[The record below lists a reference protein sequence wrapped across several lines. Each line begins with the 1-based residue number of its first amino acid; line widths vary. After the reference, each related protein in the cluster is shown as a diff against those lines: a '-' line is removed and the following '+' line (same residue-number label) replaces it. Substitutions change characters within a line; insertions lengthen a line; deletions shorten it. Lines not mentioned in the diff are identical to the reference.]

1 MTFEQMQNVIVR
13 EDIAFTVLHDRC
25 YGELTILKIDEE
37 TKEVI
42 QGVEFRLLNKDGS
55 QAQDIYN
62 NPITNVTTNEQGIAR
77 FINVPYG
84 DYILE
89 EVKTNSYYKILE
101 ESIEITFGENE
112 DAINIEKVN
121 KEATSF
127 VISNI
132 PIDFKILKKDIDTDK
147 NIKEAEFEILDE
159 NGKVFKTITIKNEME
174 TISIPT
180 GSYTLVETVSPDGYK
195 TSNIEINFKVLEDGN
210 IEITE
215 EESNLYEL
223 EQSEEETDNDID
235 RLIIYN
241 EKTEILKIPNTG
253 SEIKII
259 TIVGGIVLILG
270 GSYIIY
276 RKYKDS
282 NFTI

>member
-1 MTFEQMQNVIVR
+1 M
-13 EDIAFTVLHDRC
+13 
-25 YGELTILKIDEE
+25 
-37 TKEVI
+37 
-42 QGVEFRLLNKDGS
+42 NK
-55 QAQDIYN
+55 
-62 NPITNVTTNEQGIAR
+62 AR

-259 TIVGGIVLILG
+259 TIVGGIALILG

-276 RKYKDS
+276 RRYKT
-282 NFTI
+282 N